1 MPQQPAFYPFAGG
14 LDTNSSALSTP
25 PGMVI
30 SAMNYEPLAEGYG
43 RVQGFERFDGRL
55 APSATP
61 WWLLGFKQGNEVIE
75 QGDVISG
82 ASSGATAVVIQ
93 PSIDFAG
100 SWDSA
105 NANGKLLLIHLTGTF
120 VDNEN
125 LNVGGVYH
133 ARVDG
138 LAEET
143 SADTEALIET
153 YTELAQA
160 WQRSLIL
167 PVPGQGP
174 VRGVAVFKGTVYAW
188 RDAVGGAKA
197 VMHRATAAGW
207 VASGQVWRLPF
218 TVGTSEIFEGNTV
231 TGATSGA
238 TGVVHR
244 IREDSGAWGGGNQT
258 GVLWLTGVTGTF
270 QTAEIL
276 RVGGVNR
283 ATAGTIAL
291 QDFPA
296 GGRYRTIGHNFYG
309 AANLER
315 LYGVNGVGKAFEIKN
330 HIPVFLDT
338 GMAVDAPTRIFEIG
352 NHLGLVF
359 PGGSLQFS
367 GTGEPLTWSPI
378 LGAGEIGFGTE
389 VTDVVQANET
399 AVAIFGESRIA
410 VLTGTDVA
418 NFTLDVLTA
427 EAGADPDSAQR
438 IARTIYV
445 DKRGLRDLRATQDFG
460 NFKTGALS
468 GRFERY
474 FKVKRKAGARI
485 VGSFLSRTKSQYRLV
500 WNDGTGL
507 AVYMGGKTPEAMPF
521 EFNTMRPYCFGQGEM
536 EDGEG
541 IFIGAEDGYVYRIDS
556 GTSFDGE
563 RIRGFCMTPFNHF
576 GNPVQE
582 ERFHWVALEMDA
594 PARASIGI
602 TVQFDYAEGHQ
613 PISGER
619 DFEVIGGVS
628 NNSFLVQ
635 GGGGQWD
642 SDAWDNFYWSAPV
655 EGTATT
661 TIDGVGRNASFV
673 FATYA
678 RLTEEPHVLQA
689 YIVSRSPRKV
699 RRI

>member
-1 MPQQPAFYPFAGG
+1 MPQTPAFYPFAGG

-25 PGMVI
+25 PGAVI
-30 SAMNYEPLAEGYG
+30 SSMNYEPLSSGYG
-43 RVQGFERFDGRL
+43 RVQGYERFDGQT
-55 APSATP
+55 APSAVP
-61 WWLLGFKQGNEVIE
+61 WWLMPFRQGSDPIA
-75 QGDVISG
+75 QGDVITG
-82 ASSGATAVVIQ
+82 ATSGATAIVVQ
-93 PSIDFAG
+93 TSIDFSG
-100 SWDSA
+100 SWSMA
-105 NANGKLLLIHLTGTF
+105 NAAGKVLLIHLTGTF
-120 VDNEN
+120 QLNEN
-125 LNVGGVYH
+125 ITVSGIYR

-138 LAEET
+138 LADEN
-143 SADTEALIET
+143 SADTEELIES
-153 YTELAQA
+153 YTEAAQA
-160 WQRSLIL
+160 WQRNLIMQ
-167 PVPGQGP
+167 VPGQGP

-188 RDAVGGAKA
+188 RDAVGGAKGA
-197 VMHRATAAGW
+197 MFRATPAGW
-207 VASGQVWRLPF
+207 VQSGQVWRLPF
-218 TVGTSEIFEGNTV
+218 TVGTSEIFEGDTL

-270 QTAEIL
+270 AAAEIL

-283 ATAGTIAL
+283 ATAGAIAL
-291 QDFPA
+291 QEFPA

-315 LYGVNGVGKAFEIKN
+315 LYGVNGVGKAFEVKN
-330 HIPVFLDT
+330 HIPVFIDT
-338 GMAVDAPTRIFEIG
+338 GMAIDAPTRIFEIG

-367 GTGEPLTWSPI
+367 GTGEPLAFSPI
-378 LGAGEIGFGTE
+378 LGAAEIGFGTE
-389 VTDVVQANET
+389 CTDVVQANET
-399 AVAIFGESRIA
+399 AVAIFGESRVA
-410 VLTGTDVA
+410 VLTGTDIE
-418 NFTLDVLTA
+418 NFNLDVLTE

-438 IARTIYV
+438 IARTVYV
-445 DKRGLRDLRATQDFG
+445 DKRGLRDLTATQNFG
-460 NFKTGALS
+460 NFSTGTLS
-468 GRFERY
+468 SRFNRY
-474 FKVKRKAGARI
+474 FRVKRRAGATI
-485 VGSFLSRTKSQYRLV
+485 VGSFLSRSKSQYRLV

-507 AVYMGGKTPEAMPF
+507 YVHMGSKQPEAMAV
-521 EFNTMRPYCFGQGEM
+521 EFGTMRPYCFGQGEM
-536 EDGEG
+536 ANGEG
-541 IFIGAEDGYVYRIDS
+541 LFVGGEDGYVYRMDS
-556 GTSFDGE
+556 GNNFDGE
-563 RIRGFCMTPFNHF
+563 RIRGFIMTPFNHF

-602 TVQFDYAEGHQ
+602 TAQFDYAEGHQ

-635 GGGGQWD
+635 GGGGNWD

-661 TIDGVGRNASFV
+661 PIDGVGRNASFV

-678 RLTEEPHVLQA
+678 RLTEDPHTLQA
-689 YIVSRSPRKV
+689 YIVSRSPRKM